1 MSLKDKLVSS
11 YIAFEDHLEPD
22 SPIHDLRN
30 EAMKVFEEQGFPS
43 KKEEAWKYTSL
54 NSIGEK

>member
-1 MSLKDKLVSS
+1 MSNLKDKLVSS

-30 EAMKVFEEQGFPS
+30 KAMKVFEEQGFPS
-43 KKEEAWKYTSL
+43 KNEEAWNTL
-54 NSIGEK
+54 L